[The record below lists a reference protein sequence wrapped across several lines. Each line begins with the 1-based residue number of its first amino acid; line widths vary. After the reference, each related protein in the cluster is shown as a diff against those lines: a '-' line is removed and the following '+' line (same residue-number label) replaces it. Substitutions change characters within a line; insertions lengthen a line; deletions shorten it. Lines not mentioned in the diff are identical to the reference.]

1 VNETERQ
8 RVLERAQG
16 CCEYCQSQM
25 RYATQRFSIEHI
37 MPKAKGGSDDL
48 ENLALSCQGCNNHKF
63 TRTEATDTLSGL
75 IVPLFD
81 PRKHVWLEHFA
92 WSEDFTRVIGLTQ
105 IGRASV
111 EALQLNRDGVVN
123 LRRALHTLG
132 EHPPAL
138 D

>member
-1 VNETERQ
+1 VNESERQ
-8 RVLERAQG
+8 RVLERARG

-25 RYATQRFSIEHI
+25 RYATQSFSIEHI
-37 MPKAKGGSDDL
+37 LPKAKGGSDDL

-63 TRTEATDTLSGL
+63 TRTEATDVLSGL
-75 IVPLFD
+75 VVPLFD

-92 WSEDFTRVIGLTQ
+92 WGEDFTRVLGLTP

-111 EALQLNRDGVVN
+111 ETLQLNRDGVVN
-123 LRRALHTLG
+123 LRWALHTLG
-132 EHPPAL
+132 QHPPAM